1 MKKSRIH
8 RISYHLVAGIRGR
21 QLLLDSDL
29 RREMVAEWRH
39 GASWRGSEASF
50 FGHEADLR
58 VFAASL
64 ELERLGLF
72 LLGQGSPV
80 GAARAFADAARVSL
94 CGEAYDHGEVSLPAR
109 FLRIRFYA
117 LLDRL
122 RECLS
127 ADLRLQ
133 GRGIAPD
140 LLAEARRL
148 GGEFL

>member
-1 MKKSRIH
+1 MKKSRIF
-8 RISYHLVAGIRGR
+8 RISYLLVAGIRGG
-21 QLLLDSDL
+21 QLSLAPDL
-29 RREMVAEWRH
+29 RRRMVAQWRH
-39 GASWRGSEASF
+39 YALRFASDAPF

-58 VFAASL
+58 AFAESL

-72 LLGQGSPV
+72 LLGQGSPA
-80 GAARAFADAARVSL
+80 GAMRAFGDAARVSL

-117 LLDRL
+117 LLDRI
-122 RECLS
+122 RECQ
-127 ADLRLQ
+127 AVDLRLQ
-133 GRGIAPD
+133 GLGIDPN